1 MIEPGG
7 PTVAATPLRVPA
19 LADLVALIKPRI
31 TIFAL
36 LTAMA
41 GLALAPG
48 DPLVAPW
55 LALALGTVLIV
66 GAANTLNMYLEREVD
81 CLMARTRSRP
91 LPSGRMDP
99 PIALG
104 FGVAQAVV
112 AVPLLSFAVHPLTGL
127 LGVIALLS
135 YVCLY
140 TPLKQRTTVATLIGS
155 VPGAMP
161 PLLGW
166 TAATGSVDAG
176 ALALFGVMFLWQ
188 IPHFHAIA
196 LFRRRDYDR
205 AGLKILPSERGEAT
219 TRHAIVFYLALQVQV
234 SLLLTPLGV
243 AGRWYLLS
251 AALLGGGYFLYGLRG
266 ISSGGP
272 RWARTLFLLSIA
284 YLPLLFLALVLD
296 GVR

>member
-1 MIEPGG
+1 MSHARSPAAAG
-7 PTVAATPLRVPA
+7 VARTAALR
-19 LADLVALIKPRI
+19 DLVALAKPRI
-31 TIFAL
+31 TVFAL

-48 DPLVAPW
+48 DPTEAPW
-55 LALALGTVLIV
+55 LPLLLGTALIV
-66 GAANTLNMYLEREVD
+66 GAANTLNMYLERDID

-91 LPSGRMDP
+91 LPAGRMDP
-99 PIALG
+99 PVALV

-112 AVPLLSFAVHPLTGL
+112 AAPLLTFAVHPLTGL
-127 LGVIALLS
+127 LGVVAFLS

-166 TAATGSVDAG
+166 TAATGSLDLA

-196 LFRRRDYDR
+196 LFRRKDYDR
-205 AGLKILPSERGEAT
+205 AGLKILPSTSGEVT

-234 SLLLTPLGV
+234 SLLLFPLGV
-243 AGRWYLLS
+243 AGRWYLLT
-251 AALLGGGYFLYGLRG
+251 AALLGAAYFVYGLRG
-266 ISSGGP
+266 LTAGGP
-272 RWARTLFLLSIA
+272 RWARNLFLLSLV
-284 YLPLLFLALVLD
+284 YLPVLFAALVLD
-296 GVR
+296 GVQ